1 MIILALEF
9 SSDQR
14 SVALARHGEVL
25 ASATETGGFRVTNA
39 FALITRVLAQ
49 SGLTREQIGVIAI
62 GLGPGS
68 YTGIRSAIAVA
79 QGWQLARP
87 VKLLGISSVE
97 AIATRAQSESI
108 SGRIHVVVDAQRNEF
123 YLSTWELSAAT
134 RAEISPLQIV
144 SAAALAG
151 RVKAGESCI
160 GPALAAGMG
169 KNMFPDAA
177 SLAMLASQ
185 RADFIP
191 GQNLEPIY
199 LRETS
204 FVKAPKFPVP
214 GA

>member
-49 SGLTREQIGVIAI
+49 SGLAREQIEVITI

-87 VKLLGISSVE
+87 VKSLGISSIE
-97 AIATRAQSESI
+97 AIALRAQTDGI
-108 SGRIHVVVDAQRNEF
+108 HGRINLVVDAQRNEF
-123 YLSTWELSAAT
+123 YLSTWDLSADARREVT
-134 RAEISPLQIV
+134 PLHIIPR
-144 SAAALAG
+144 SELES
-151 RVKAGESCI
+151 RLRAGELFV
-160 GPALAAGMG
+160 GPDLDPPIAR
-169 KNMFPDAA
+169 KVFPDATA
-177 SLAMLASQ
+177 LATLAGQ
-185 RADFIP
+185 RSNFIS

-199 LRETS
+199 LRET
-204 FVKAPKFPVP
+204 
-214 GA
+214 